1 MLKISPRFSFSFQR
15 TSDVSAV
22 VQNAIVVDGS
32 GVVQKSSVIQ
42 LDELTQ
48 LVVELQLQ
56 SGWYKLL
63 LGFD

>member
-1 MLKISPRFSFSFQR
+1 MLKISPRFSFSFQW

-32 GVVQKSSVIQ
+32 GVVQKSIVIQ